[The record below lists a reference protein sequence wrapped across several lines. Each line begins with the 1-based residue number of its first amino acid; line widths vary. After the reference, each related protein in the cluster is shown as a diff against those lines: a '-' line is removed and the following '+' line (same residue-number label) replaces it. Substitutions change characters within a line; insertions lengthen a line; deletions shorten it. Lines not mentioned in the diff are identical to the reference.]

1 MVRCENLKE
10 PARRNPG
17 IAIMIKSLN
26 EANKTLDQ
34 AKLFYRG
41 YIRQVLDQIGEKRL
55 MEIINKSD
63 KYLYKVIREGSL
75 KQAWKMANQIADTM
89 SANEGTNKI

>member
-1 MVRCENLKE
+1 
-10 PARRNPG
+10 
-17 IAIMIKSLN
+17 MIKSLN

-34 AKLFYRG
+34 AKFFYRG
-41 YIRQVLDQIGEKRL
+41 YIRQILDQIGEEEAMK
-55 MEIINKSD
+55 IINKSD

-89 SANEGTNKI
+89 SANKCTNDNDSCT